1 MMTTIQDYIL
11 DYHHGMGM
19 FYLDFVLLAESHVF
33 FGMLLLRVYCKLCYN
48 VIFHKCAAIFPSIKN
63 KIAEH

>member
-33 FGMLLLRVYCKLCYN
+33 FVCYCYESIVSY
-48 VIFHKCAAIFPSIKN
+48 VIM
-63 KIAEH
+63 

>member
-19 FYLDFVLLAESHVF
+19 FYLDFVLLAESHGFLYVIVTS
-33 FGMLLLRVYCKLCYN
+33 LL
-48 VIFHKCAAIFPSIKN
+48 
-63 KIAEH
+63 